1 MLRLAVG
8 VGEGM
13 MSTLSGRLVSCGI
26 DDAFGDETVL
36 PFATDDGQ
44 NGEQSPWVLGSSR
57 PINTSVPD

>member
-13 MSTLSGRLVSCGI
+13 MSTLSGRLVSRGI
-26 DDAFGDETVL
+26 DDAFGDKTVL

-44 NGEQSPWVLGSSR
+44 NGEQSQWELESRR
-57 PINTSVPD
+57 PINKSVPD